1 MDVFRH
7 EDLGTNGRPFGNPDY
22 SGSFPPFPFPCGV
35 QGGNDRS
42 LRLVV
47 SSLHANGVADLGPVL
62 GTETLEFTGVLVS
75 DVKSHTRI
83 SLGKRSERGDL
94 FS

>member
-1 MDVFRH
+1 MADPSGIQRI
-7 EDLGTNGRPFGNPDY
+7 LGPFLLFHSPVGCREVMTEPKA
-22 SGSFPPFPFPCGV
+22 CG
-35 QGGNDRS
+35 Q
-42 LRLVV
+42 LLTCQWM
-47 SSLHANGVADLGPVL
+47 ADLGPVL

-83 SLGKRSERGDL
+83 SLGKRSERGNL